1 MSVSRTV
8 FSPVLSADVTMLLRG
23 TACMADTC
31 DVSSMYLRLGN
42 VNIDPWRCLQVANEV
57 SD

>member
-8 FSPVLSADVTMLLRG
+8 FSPVLSADVMELLRG

-31 DVSSMYLRLGN
+31 DVCVYLRLGN
-42 VNIDPWRCLQVANEV
+42 VNIDPWRCLQVANGV
-57 SD
+57 VD